1 MHLDAADVAA
11 KFMDLTVKLESEL
24 HKRLPTKLL
33 HHNSFDSR
41 AGTSLSSDS
50 KAQD

>member
-24 HKRLPTKLL
+24 NKKVTHE
-33 HHNSFDSR
+33 
-41 AGTSLSSDS
+41 AASS
-50 KAQD
+50 QQLWF